1 MTYLIVLLT
10 CMILALAAL
19 SIALFRL
26 RRREYTDHT
35 EVIATAADVS
45 VGGIYRPV
53 ERLFDDRDFDLVKR
67 SGPAKA
73 ALRRF
78 RGQRRRILRLYMG
91 ELRRD
96 FLRLWRLGRYLAP
109 LSQNPDFAALVSR
122 QFLTFHL
129 LYISIHIRYLLLGS
143 AATSDLRGVV
153 SAFESLRTAAR
164 RTLDAMGV
172 PDAETRL
179 GDMPLGVGRS

>member
-10 CMILALAAL
+10 CMILVLAAL

-26 RRREYTDHT
+26 RSREHTDHT
-35 EVIATAADVS
+35 DVIASALDVS
-45 VGGIYRPV
+45 ASGMYRPV

-67 SGPAKA
+67 SGAGKA

-78 RGQRRRILRLYMG
+78 RSQRRRILRLYLC

-129 LYISIHIRYLLLGS
+129 LYASIQIRYLLLGS

-164 RTLDAMGV
+164 RTLDAMGL
-172 PDAETRL
+172 PDTETGL
-179 GDMPLGVGRS
+179 GDMPLGLGRS